1 MNKWIDEWMKKM
13 DTICWELKLNL
24 FTELMED
31 EIFT

>member
-1 MNKWIDEWMKKM
+1 MNKWIDEWMKKK

-24 FTELMED
+24 CTELMED